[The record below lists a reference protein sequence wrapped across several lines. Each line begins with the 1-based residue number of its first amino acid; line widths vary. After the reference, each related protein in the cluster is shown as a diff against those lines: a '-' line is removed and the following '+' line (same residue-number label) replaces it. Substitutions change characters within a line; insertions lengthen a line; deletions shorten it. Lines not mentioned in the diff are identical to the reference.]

1 MKVVVLL
8 KLNLHFFLS
17 NYVIKSFIKFIC
29 FKLLIKICSIINLNS
44 MNIFL
49 FHFLNISNSWKTT
62 SQSPNR
68 YFGKSASILMSLM
81 SSGLLTESNLDHRS
95 FRAGRI
101 SRNIPFRARTEKLY
115 SPHKKPVLRSSP

>member
-17 NYVIKSFIKFIC
+17 NYVIIKSFIKFIC

-68 YFGKSASILMSLM
+68 Y
-81 SSGLLTESNLDHRS
+81 
-95 FRAGRI
+95 
-101 SRNIPFRARTEKLY
+101 
-115 SPHKKPVLRSSP
+115 

>member
-1 MKVVVLL
+1 MKVVMLL
-8 KLNLHFFLS
+8 KLNIHLFFDD
-17 NYVIKSFIKFIC
+17 YVIHLFYLFISN
-29 FKLLIKICSIINLNS
+29 LSIKISSIINLNS